1 MKIFICLISF
11 IIMSGC
17 AKDMVWSSSNGKSEQ
32 QFYADRASCS
42 AMAGNGHQ
50 NQVYEPKQQA
60 DGFASGLEN
69 GLNLGNAIGTS
80 NSRSQIFNDCMMG
93 NGWNLIPAE

>member
-1 MKIFICLISF
+1 
-11 IIMSGC
+11 
-17 AKDMVWSSSNGKSEQ
+17 
-32 QFYADRASCS
+32 
-42 AMAGNGHQ
+42 MAGNGHQ

-80 NSRSQIFNDCMMG
+80 NSRNQIFNDCMMG
-93 NGWNLIPAE
+93 NGWILVPAE